1 MLRRRQRTSTPRQVS
16 QERSERSMKSIL
28 RGIRIPWI
36 RTLRLQRRDK
46 RVGLLGGYPELSPDI
61 PVEHFEP
68 ALQEAERARQILD
81 AMSILGA
88 ESVDEG
94 TGHPLDNLINAQGDE
109 WEYLLNQQYL
119 AYRPAADR
127 RLGQARSVVAQY
139 RQLHE
144 QDQVDLRN
152 AEIALETALV
162 ALSGREPDPSAGSVQ
177 SSRAARGS
185 RLLARPRAEAV
196 SAGGLAPA
204 PPDGRPGWPES
215 PAAAVAPAKVS
226 RTELRR
232 LVEPQDA
239 ERVPRWGEP
248 GFRDGTLL
256 AGRPR
261 TAYLHVLAL
270 VLAAFADVGA
280 FVQIVELAMPLQ
292 QDWVI
297 WLVVTG
303 LTAVVLYIAHTVGV
317 MLREARAGEGSSGGL
332 GGRLAAW
339 LGRRFAAF
347 LCTLIWLALGLMAFW
362 VRLTVP
368 PLGTVQLGAGG
379 GIGSGGGTGGGGGIA
394 GIGGIGSGGGT
405 GGGPAA
411 SSAATTGHPT
421 QAAAIF
427 LGLYLATGTVAA
439 LGAYFSH
446 NPYRGRYAA
455 TIRAYRKASERVAAS
470 AYQLGRALAIQ
481 DQQQTEIE
489 AAEQALAE
497 ARNRNRAF
505 TERLKQSVRVRIAG
519 LAKDPAVTDAIFRP
533 DDRPYRSVLGGPSA
547 G

>member
-1 MLRRRQRTSTPRQVS
+1 
-16 QERSERSMKSIL
+16 MKSIFAKIRVPRIRAL
-28 RGIRIPWI
+28 RR
-36 RTLRLQRRDK
+36 QRRDK

-119 AYRPAADR
+119 AYVPAAGR

-144 QDQVDLRN
+144 QDQVGLRN
-152 AEIALETALV
+152 AEIAVETALL
-162 ALSGREPDPSAGSVQ
+162 ALSGREPDLSAGPVQ
-177 SSRAARGS
+177 SSRPARGS
-185 RLLARPRAEAV
+185 RLLAWPRAEPVA
-196 SAGGLAPA
+196 AGGLALA
-204 PPDGRPGWPES
+204 RPDEEGPGWTES
-215 PAAAVAPAKVS
+215 PAAVAPAKVS
-226 RTELRR
+226 RSELRR
-232 LVEPQDA
+232 LAEPQDA
-239 ERVPRWGEP
+239 DRVPRWGEP

-317 MLREARAGEGSSGGL
+317 MLREARAGQGSSGGL

-339 LGRRFAAF
+339 LGRRAAAF

-379 GIGSGGGTGGGGGIA
+379 GIGSGGGGGGGGIG

-405 GGGPAA
+405 GGGSAA
-411 SSAATTGHPT
+411 SSAATTGHPA

-455 TIRAYRKASERVAAS
+455 AIRAYRKASEAFAAS
-470 AYQLGRALAIQ
+470 AYQLGRALAFQ

-489 AAEQALAE
+489 TAKQALAE
-497 ARNRNRAF
+497 ARGRNRAF

-533 DDRPYRSVLGGPSA
+533 DDKPYRPVPSGPPGG
-547 G
+547 

>member
-1 MLRRRQRTSTPRQVS
+1 
-16 QERSERSMKSIL
+16 MKSIL
-28 RGIRIPWI
+28 RRIRIPWI
-36 RTLRLQRRDK
+36 RALRLQRRDK
-46 RVGLLGGYPELSPDI
+46 RVELLGGYPELSPDI

-109 WEYLLNQQYL
+109 WEYLLNQQHL
-119 AYRPAADR
+119 AYVPAADR

-144 QDQVDLRN
+144 QDQVGLRN
-152 AEIALETALV
+152 AEIALETALL
-162 ALSGREPDPSAGSVQ
+162 ALSGREPDPSAGPVQ
-177 SSRAARGS
+177 SSRPARGS
-185 RLLARPRAEAV
+185 RLLARPRAEPV
-196 SAGGLAPA
+196 FAGRLAPA
-204 PPDGRPGWPES
+204 PPDEEGPGWPES
-215 PAAAVAPAKVS
+215 PAAVAPARVS
-226 RTELRR
+226 RSELRR

-239 ERVPRWGEP
+239 DRLPRWGEP

-317 MLREARAGEGSSGGL
+317 MLREARAGQGSSGGL

-339 LGRRFAAF
+339 LGRRSGAF

-368 PLGTVQLGAGG
+368 PLVTVQLGAGG
-379 GIGSGGGTGGGGGIA
+379 GIGSGGGAGGGG

-405 GGGPAA
+405 GGGSAA

-455 TIRAYRKASERVAAS
+455 TIRAYRKASERAAAS
-470 AYQLGRALAIQ
+470 AYQLGRALAIH
-481 DQQQTEIE
+481 DQQQREIE

-533 DDRPYRSVLGGPSA
+533 DDRPYRSVLGGPPA

>member
-1 MLRRRQRTSTPRQVS
+1 MNPITRW
-16 QERSERSMKSIL
+16 
-28 RGIRIPWI
+28 IRVPWI
-36 RTLRLQRRDK
+36 RALRLRRRDK
-46 RVGLLGGYPELSPDI
+46 RVELLGGYPELSPDI

-68 ALQEAERARQILD
+68 SLQEAERAGQILD

-88 ESVDEG
+88 DSVDEG

-109 WEYLLNQQYL
+109 WEHLLNQQYL
-119 AYRPAADR
+119 AYMPAADR
-127 RLGQARSVVAQY
+127 RLGQVRSVVDQY
-139 RQLHE
+139 WQLHE
-144 QDQVDLRN
+144 QDQVGLRD
-152 AEIALETALV
+152 AETALEIALL
-162 ALSGREPDPSAGSVQ
+162 ALSGREPDPSGPAQ
-177 SSRAARGS
+177 SSRPARVS
-185 RLLARPRAEAV
+185 RLLARPRTEPVAV
-196 SAGGLAPA
+196 GGVPPA
-204 PPDGRPGWPES
+204 SPGEETLGWRES
-215 PAAAVAPAKVS
+215 RAAVVPARVS
-226 RTELRR
+226 RGELTR

-239 ERVPRWGEP
+239 DRVPRWGEP

-297 WLVVTG
+297 WLVVAG
-303 LTAVVLYIAHTVGV
+303 LTAVVLYIAHTVGA
-317 MLREARAGEGSSGGL
+317 MLREARAGQGHSSGW
-332 GGRLAAW
+332 GGRLATW
-339 LGRRFAAF
+339 LGRRSAAF
-347 LCTLIWLALGLMAFW
+347 LCALIWLALGVMAFW
-362 VRLTVP
+362 VRLTVQ

-379 GIGSGGGTGGGGGIA
+379 GIGSGGGTGGGD
-394 GIGGIGSGGGT
+394 GIGGIGSGGGI
-405 GGGPAA
+405 GGG
-411 SSAATTGHPT
+411 SAAGSATTTGHPT

-455 TIRAYRKASERVAAS
+455 TIRAYRKASERAAAS

-489 AAEQALAE
+489 AAERALAE
-497 ARNRNRAF
+497 AQARNRAF

-533 DDRPYRSVLGGPSA
+533 DDRPYRSVPGGPPA

>member
-1 MLRRRQRTSTPRQVS
+1 MNPITRWIKVTRIRVPRLR
-16 QERSERSMKSIL
+16 
-28 RGIRIPWI
+28 
-36 RTLRLQRRDK
+36 RRDK
-46 RVGLLGGYPELSPDI
+46 RVELLGGYPKLSPDI

-68 ALQEAERARQILD
+68 TLQEDGRAKEVLE

-94 TGHPLDNLINAQGDE
+94 TGHPLDNLVNAQGDE
-109 WEYLLNQQYL
+109 WEYQLNQQYL
-119 AYRPAADR
+119 AYAGAADR
-127 RLGQARSVVAQY
+127 CLGQARSVVDQY
-139 RQLHE
+139 MRLHQ
-144 QDQVDLRN
+144 QDLVGLRN
-152 AEIALETALV
+152 AEMALEIALL
-162 ALSGREPDPSAGSVQ
+162 ALSGRESDPAEDPAQ
-177 SSRAARGS
+177 SSRPARVS
-185 RLLARPRAEAV
+185 RLRARPEPVAAV
-196 SAGGLAPA
+196 LTTA
-204 PPDGRPGWPES
+204 PPDQAEPRWRE
-215 PAAAVAPAKVS
+215 ARTILAPT
-226 RTELRR
+226 RITRGELGR

-239 ERVPRWGEP
+239 DRVPRWGEP
-248 GFRDGTLL
+248 GFRDGALL

-317 MLREARAGEGSSGGL
+317 MLREARAGQGGPRGL
-332 GGRLAAW
+332 GGRLAGW
-339 LGRRFAAF
+339 LGRRTAAF
-347 LCTLIWLALGLMAFW
+347 LCILIWLALGLMAFW
-362 VRLTVP
+362 VRMTVP

-379 GIGSGGGTGGGGGIA
+379 GIGAGSGAGGGGGI
-394 GIGGIGSGGGT
+394 GSIGGIGSGGGT
-405 GGGPAA
+405 GGGSAA
-411 SSAATTGHPT
+411 SSASTTGHPT

-439 LGAYFSH
+439 LGAYFTH

-455 TIRAYRKASERVAAS
+455 TVRSYRKASEQAAAS
-470 AYQLGRALAIQ
+470 AYQLGQALATQ
-481 DQQQTEIE
+481 DHQQTEIE
-489 AAEQALAE
+489 AAKQMLAE
-497 ARNRNRAF
+497 AQDRNRAF

-533 DDRPYRSVLGGPSA
+533 DDRPYRPAPGGPSA